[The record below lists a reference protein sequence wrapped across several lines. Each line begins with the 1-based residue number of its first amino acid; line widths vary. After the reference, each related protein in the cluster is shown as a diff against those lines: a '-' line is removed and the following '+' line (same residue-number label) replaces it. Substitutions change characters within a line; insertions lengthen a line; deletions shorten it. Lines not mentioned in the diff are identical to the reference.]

1 MHKNMFL
8 QVLLPSSI
16 IANVAKNGFNK
27 KAIKLSIFVLAPWHC
42 GHHVGVQNRIS
53 RVRIPPGCKVVRF
66 LYIAVRLSNLNTH
79 CHCVYWRKIK
89 KKTSKIK
96 KYIHI
101 LSNVPFYGLCATLPK
116 VTDSPIVLLKIALRV
131 LCK

>member
-89 KKTSKIK
+89 KK
-96 KYIHI
+96 
-101 LSNVPFYGLCATLPK
+101 LPK
-116 VTDSPIVLLKIALRV
+116 LKNIYTSCPMSLFTDCVQHCPKLRIRQ
-131 LCK
+131 